1 VATTAYRELR
11 GDERRLL
18 VVLGLPALA
27 LALALTTVTTYLPVV
42 AREFAGSQ
50 LLIGLVIAL
59 QGLMALWVPVAVGA
73 WSDRAHTRWGG
84 RLPFTA
90 AATPVAVTALV
101 LMAVVPSLG
110 LLALVAGVF
119 FIAYFTAYEPYRALY
134 PDVLDDD
141 IAGRAQSA
149 QALARG
155 VGTGL
160 ALVGGGL
167 LISLA
172 TAAPFVAAAAVVLV
186 TLAGFVAL
194 MRGRTGERP
203 AQDEMHS
210 VRAEAAR
217 LWRLARDHAPLRL
230 VLIANALFEL
240 AIGAMGTFLFLY
252 LTEGLGLSK
261 PEAAAAVGVAAVFVL
276 LGAGLSG
283 RIADRYGRTRVLL
296 LILPFYAL
304 GLFVPLVFSEPWV
317 VAAAA
322 PFAAFGGGT
331 IMALPYALLMPLMPE
346 EDRGAVTGLYT
357 LSRGVG
363 TALGPLLAGGAITLA
378 GPLFDATK
386 GYQPMWLV
394 CALAIAASIPVLRR
408 LRRDQ
413 GQE

>member
-1 VATTAYRELR
+1 MVATTAYRELR

-59 QGLMALWVPVAVGA
+59 QGLMALWVPLAVGA
-73 WSDRAHTRWGG
+73 GSDRAHTRRGG
-84 RLPFTA
+84 RLPVAA
-90 AATPVAVTALV
+90 AATPAGVTTLV

-194 MRGRTGERP
+194 MRGRAGGRP
-203 AQDEMHS
+203 AQQGTSS
-210 VRAEAAR
+210 VGGEASPVC
-217 LWRLARDHAPLRL
+217 RLAREHGALRL
-230 VLIANALFEL
+230 VLIAN
-240 AIGAMGTFLFLY
+240 
-252 LTEGLGLSK
+252 
-261 PEAAAAVGVAAVFVL
+261 
-276 LGAGLSG
+276 
-283 RIADRYGRTRVLL
+283 
-296 LILPFYAL
+296 
-304 GLFVPLVFSEPWV
+304 
-317 VAAAA
+317 
-322 PFAAFGGGT
+322 
-331 IMALPYALLMPLMPE
+331 
-346 EDRGAVTGLYT
+346 
-357 LSRGVG
+357 
-363 TALGPLLAGGAITLA
+363 
-378 GPLFDATK
+378 
-386 GYQPMWLV
+386 
-394 CALAIAASIPVLRR
+394 
-408 LRRDQ
+408 
-413 GQE
+413 